1 MNIKNNNSGFTLIEL
16 MVVVTII
23 GILAGLSVGVVSMVG
38 KQNKIAASRA
48 TIQKIEAAL
57 NNYYTHAGRFPP
69 TPEDYRFNAEV
80 IALLTGDLNHNKVYD
95 PENGDMVKSS
105 RWRGPYIPID
115 TKNTDSEG
123 NLNDLWGRPY
133 RYYENENESPRCD
146 SNPTTFLLYS
156 CGPDRKATDETR
168 EQAIDYT
175 LEFNRDN
182 IKNWEDE

>member
-1 MNIKNNNSGFTLIEL
+1 MNNKKHSLGFTLIEL
-16 MVVVTII
+16 MVVITII
-23 GILAGLSVGVVSMVG
+23 GILAGLSVGVVNMVG
-38 KQNKIAASRA
+38 KQNKIAATKA
-48 TIQKIEAAL
+48 TVQKLEAAL
-57 NNYYTHAGRFPP
+57 NNYYTHAGTYPP
-69 TPEDYRFNAEV
+69 TPEDYRFDSTIMDV
-80 IALLTGDLNHNKVYD
+80 LTGDLNHDKVYN
-95 PENGDMVKSS
+95 PEDGDLAKSS
-105 RWRGPYIPID
+105 RWRGPYLPID

-123 NLNDLWGRPY
+123 NLNDLWGNSY